1 MTHEP
6 MAKAA
11 VFATPWPGA
20 HATCID
26 SARHYPRH
34 SHTTY
39 GFGVIE
45 RGAQRSA
52 SGRGQVDAHA
62 GDVITSNPG
71 EVHDGKPIGDGGRL
85 WRMIHLE
92 PAAFAA
98 VVDDGDLHPGSF
110 EIELTQPVIQDRP
123 LRHALHHLLARI
135 DGWNGAGGSRTG
147 EALACEEALVQV
159 GAMLRERHSTQARTV
174 ADAGAASDDAPP
186 ALRRVRELLADRLLD
201 PPSLSVLAELA
212 GLGRFQLLRR
222 FEKAYGMPPHAWLM
236 QRRAER
242 ARSLVQAGM
251 PLGAAAVEAG
261 FSDQSHMTRVFV
273 RQFGFTP
280 GAWRRAALQ

>member
-1 MTHEP
+1 MPESTVR
-6 MAKAA
+6 AQ
-11 VFATPWPGA
+11 VSATPWPGV

-45 RGAQRSA
+45 RGGQRSA
-52 SGRGQVDAHA
+52 SGRGQVDAMA

-71 EVHDGKPIGDGGRL
+71 VVHGGKPIGDGGRL
-85 WRMIHLE
+85 WRMVHLE
-92 PAAFAA
+92 PAMFAA
-98 VVDDGDLHPGSF
+98 AIVDADVRESPV

-123 LRHALHHLLARI
+123 LRHALRRLLVQI
-135 DGWNGAGGSRTG
+135 EHWNAAGASRTG
-147 EALACEEALVQV
+147 EALACEEALAHVC
-159 GAMLRERHSTQARTV
+159 AMLRQRHSTRAR
-174 ADAGAASDDAPP
+174 AQAGAGTASDDALP

-201 PPSLSVLAELA
+201 PPPLAALAELA
-212 GLGRFQLLRR
+212 GFGKFQLLRR
-222 FEKAYGMPPHAWLM
+222 FEKAYGMPPYAWLV
-236 QRRAER
+236 QCRAER

-251 PLGAAAVEAG
+251 SLGAVAVEAG

>member
-1 MTHEP
+1 MTP
-6 MAKAA
+6 GPTATSK
-11 VFATPWPGA
+11 VFATPWPGV

-26 SARHYPRH
+26 SASHYPRH

-39 GFGVIE
+39 GFGIIE

-92 PAAFAA
+92 PAAFTA
-98 VVDDGDLHPGSF
+98 VVDDGDSHPGSF
-110 EIELTQPVIQDRP
+110 EIELTQPVIHDRR
-123 LRHALHHLLARI
+123 LRHALHRLLGWI
-135 DGWNGAGGSRTG
+135 DGWAAAGGSRTG
-147 EALACEEALVQV
+147 EALACEEALAHA
-159 GAMLRERHSTQARTV
+159 GAMLRRRHSTRACEAAGSTS
-174 ADAGAASDDAPP
+174 DALP
-186 ALRRVRELLADRLLD
+186 AVRRVRELLADQLLD
-201 PPSLSVLAELA
+201 PPPLAALAELA
-212 GLGRFQLLRR
+212 GLGKFQLLRR
-222 FEKAYGMPPHAWLM
+222 FEKAYGMPPHAWLI

-251 PLGAAAVEAG
+251 SLGAAAVEAG

-280 GAWRRAALQ
+280 GAWQRAALQ

>member
-1 MTHEP
+1 MTPESI
-6 MAKAA
+6 ARGK
-11 VFATPWPGA
+11 VFATPWPGV

-62 GDVITSNPG
+62 GDVITNNPG

-123 LRHALHHLLARI
+123 LRHALRRLLAQI
-135 DGWNGAGGSRTG
+135 DRWIATGGSRAG
-147 EALACEEALVQV
+147 EALACEEALAHA
-159 GAMLRERHSTQARTV
+159 GAMLRRRHSTRACE
-174 ADAGAASDDAPP
+174 AAGTASDDALP
-186 ALRRVRELLADRLLD
+186 ALRRVRELLADQLLD
-201 PPSLSVLAELA
+201 PPPLAALAELA

-222 FEKAYGMPPHAWLM
+222 FEKAYGMPPHAWLI

-251 PLGAAAVEAG
+251 SLGAAAIEAG

>member
-1 MTHEP
+1 MTPESI
-6 MAKAA
+6 ARGK
-11 VFATPWPGA
+11 VFATPWPGV

-62 GDVITSNPG
+62 GDVITNNPG

-123 LRHALHHLLARI
+123 LRHALRRLLAQI
-135 DGWNGAGGSRTG
+135 DRWIATGGSRAG
-147 EALACEEALVQV
+147 EALACEEALVHA
-159 GAMLRERHSTQARTV
+159 GAMLRRRHSTRACE
-174 ADAGAASDDAPP
+174 AAGTASDDALP
-186 ALRRVRELLADRLLD
+186 AVRRVRELLADQLLD
-201 PPSLSVLAELA
+201 PPPLAALAELA

-222 FEKAYGMPPHAWLM
+222 FETAYGMPPHAWLI

-251 PLGAAAVEAG
+251 SLSAAAIEAG

>member
-1 MTHEP
+1 MST
-6 MAKAA
+6 AA
-11 VFATPWPGA
+11 VFATPWPGI

-34 SHTTY
+34 SHTTF
-39 GFGVIE
+39 GFGIIE

-52 SGRGQVDAHA
+52 SGRGQVDAQA

-85 WRMIHLE
+85 WRMLYLE
-92 PAAFAA
+92 PATFAA
-98 VVDDGDLHPGSF
+98 AVDDAGLHSSPL

-123 LRHALHHLLARI
+123 LRGALRQLLARI
-135 DGWNGAGGSRTG
+135 DRWNAAGGSHSGETLACD
-147 EALACEEALVQV
+147 EALARV
-159 GAMLRERHSTQARTV
+159 GAMLRQRHSTRARLPADTRV
-174 ADAGAASDDAPP
+174 ASVDVPP
-186 ALRRVRELLADRLLD
+186 ALQRVRELLADRLLD
-201 PPSLSVLAELA
+201 PPPLAALAELA

-222 FEKAYGMPPHAWLM
+222 FEKAYGMPPYAWLV

-242 ARSLVQAGM
+242 ARSLVQAGVS
-251 PLGAAAVEAG
+251 LGAAAIEAG

>member
-1 MTHEP
+1 
-6 MAKAA
+6 MARAA
-11 VFATPWPGA
+11 VFATPWPGI

-62 GDVITSNPG
+62 GDVITNNPG

-92 PAAFAA
+92 PETFAGA
-98 VVDDGDLHPGSF
+98 IDDADLHKSPF

-123 LRHALHHLLARI
+123 LRHALRRLLAQI
-135 DGWNGAGGSRTG
+135 DRWNAAGGSRTG
-147 EALACEEALVQV
+147 EALACEEALAGV
-159 GAMLRERHSTQARTV
+159 GAMLRQRHSTQARAI
-174 ADAGAASDDAPP
+174 ADAARGDAPP
-186 ALRRVRELLADRLLD
+186 ALRRVRELLAARLLD
-201 PPSLSVLAELA
+201 PPSLAALAEIA

-222 FEKAYGMPPHAWLM
+222 FEKAYGMPPHAWLI

-251 PLGAAAVEAG
+251 SLGAAAIEAG

>member
-1 MTHEP
+1 MTPES
-6 MAKAA
+6 MARGE
-11 VFATPWPGA
+11 VFATPWPGV

-62 GDVITSNPG
+62 GDVITNNPG

-98 VVDDGDLHPGSF
+98 VVDDGDSHPGSF
-110 EIELTQPVIQDRP
+110 EIELTQPVIQNRP
-123 LRHALHHLLARI
+123 LRHALRRLLAQI
-135 DGWNGAGGSRTG
+135 DRWTATGGSRAG
-147 EALACEEALVQV
+147 EALACEEALVHA
-159 GAMLRERHSTQARTV
+159 GAMLRRRHSTRAYE
-174 ADAGAASDDAPP
+174 AAGTASDDALP
-186 ALRRVRELLADRLLD
+186 AVRRVRELLADQLLD
-201 PPSLSVLAELA
+201 PPPLAALAELA

-222 FEKAYGMPPHAWLM
+222 FEKAYGMPPHAWLV

-251 PLGAAAVEAG
+251 SLGAAAIEAG